1 MKQRTPTKT
10 FQCEISALIDG
21 KRIDTIARI
30 EAENELRAKI
40 MLEAL
45 YGRGNVHGL
54 PKETH

>member
-45 YGRGNVHGL
+45 YGNVHGL